1 MFNAVSELS
10 FVRESTQE
18 CLWHHLTS
26 LCVCVC
32 LRACASE
39 RDRERALIP
48 TNLSAMSDEYFPQRS
63 IGRTGPIE
71 MPPRSPDSTQR
82 LLSSL
87 RCSRTERTV
96 GNRGMLAKLKGK
108 PETSGTQRLVRGS
121 ASGFLQN
128 AGKYVLDC
136 RTYNCKLSQFY
147 VRKFADNRIMWT
159 ETVEG
164 WTHAHLM
171 FL

>member
-1 MFNAVSELS
+1 MSFPLLGKVPENAYDITTL
-10 FVRESTQE
+10 R
-18 CLWHHLTS
+18 

-32 LRACASE
+32 VRARVSE

-48 TNLSAMSDEYFPQRS
+48 MNLRALSDEYFPQRS

-87 RCSRTERTV
+87 RYSRTRRTA

-108 PETSGTQRLVRGS
+108 PETSGTQRFVRGRLRLKCDGTRAEIRFRLS
-121 ASGFLQN
+121 AKGTSPFKW
-128 AGKYVLDC
+128 AGVF
-136 RTYNCKLSQFY
+136 SS
-147 VRKFADNRIMWT
+147 
-159 ETVEG
+159 VEY
-164 WTHAHLM
+164 WQPMCAHQR
-171 FL
+171 